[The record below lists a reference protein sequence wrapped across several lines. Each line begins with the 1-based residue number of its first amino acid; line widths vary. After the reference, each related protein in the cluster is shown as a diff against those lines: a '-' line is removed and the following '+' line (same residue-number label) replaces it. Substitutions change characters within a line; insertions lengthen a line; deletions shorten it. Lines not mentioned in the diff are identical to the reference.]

1 MSFNFMTAP
10 KQLQPSEAGV
20 TRREGDKHRQEA
32 RAQSLCGRTVLD
44 RARPPPQGER
54 VLQGAQ
60 GSGEYRGVLSKQSF
74 RKEGG

>member
-1 MSFNFMTAP
+1 MNLEHLVVPESKEEL
-10 KQLQPSEAGV
+10 KQ
-20 TRREGDKHRQEA
+20 
-32 RAQSLCGRTVLD
+32 LD